1 MSYVASTMCLAPP
14 TCLVK
19 APWLW
24 HTRKITKK
32 IKNQK
37 VEKKKKANFCQKE
50 KKNPPL
56 NIGTANRKRNLQQR
70 NLKPEQAC

>member
-37 VEKKKKANFCQKE
+37 VEKKKLTSDKR
-50 KKNPPL
+50 KKKKPPL

-70 NLKPEQAC
+70 NLKPDQAC